1 MTTGA
6 RSTILGV
13 RVGVIDVGSNTVR
26 LLVAG
31 HRGSRLAPV
40 REERAFLRLGEDVE
54 RLGWISEE
62 KLREA
67 VRCVSAYARVARSLG
82 CRHVEVAITA
92 PGRRAANGDELAST
106 LAGAAGAPTRV
117 LSADEE
123 GRLAYAGALT
133 AAGRVAEPIA
143 VCDVGGG
150 SAEVVV
156 GTSAGP
162 AWSRS
167 LDIGSLVVRERFLT
181 GNPPGKEAVSAAR
194 DWVSSELD
202 GFAPPLPRTALATGG
217 TARALRR
224 LSGSTLG
231 RKQLSR
237 ALRKLAKRSVRELAD
252 DYGLDERRLQT
263 LPAGAVVL
271 TELQRRLVVP
281 LEVSR
286 AGLREG
292 LAAVLLAELAAA

>member
-6 RSTILGV
+6 RFTILGV
-13 RVGVIDVGSNTVR
+13 RVGVVDVGSNTVR

-31 HRGSRLAPV
+31 HHGPRLSAV
-40 REERAFLRLGEDVE
+40 REERAFLRVGEDVE

-62 KLREA
+62 KLQEA
-67 VRCVSAYARVARSLG
+67 VRCVGAYARVARGLG
-82 CRHVEVAITA
+82 CRHIEVAITS
-92 PGRRAANGDELAST
+92 PGRRAANRDELAAA
-106 LAGAAGAPTRV
+106 LAQAAGAPTRV

-123 GRLAYAGALT
+123 GRLAYAGALA
-133 AAGRVAEPIA
+133 AAGSVAEPIA

-156 GTSAGP
+156 GTVAGP

-167 LDIGSLVVRERFLT
+167 LDIGSLVVRERFLDAD
-181 GNPPGKEAVSAAR
+181 PPGKEAVSAAR
-194 DWVSSELD
+194 DWVASELA
-202 GFAPPLPRTALATGG
+202 GFAPPLPRTGLATGG

-224 LSGSTLG
+224 LAGSTLG

-237 ALRKLAKRSVRELAD
+237 ALRKLAKRSVSELAD
-252 DYGLDERRLQT
+252 GYGIDQLRLHT
-263 LPAGAVVL
+263 LPAGALVL
-271 TELQRRLVVP
+271 AELQRRLVVP
-281 LEVSR
+281 LSVSR